1 MILIMDNL
9 LNIMRALADPTRL
22 RMALLIS
29 RMELSVG
36 EMALILDQSQPRV
49 SRHIRILNE
58 ADIIERR
65 KEGSWVFLRTGGYAG
80 MDAINNILQSPEIFQ
95 SDIVSADMVKLEKV
109 RAARAEMADE
119 YFAAHASEWDEI
131 RSLHISESA
140 VEKEMQRILA
150 AYDLGR
156 MLDVG
161 TGTGRMIELF
171 AHMSK
176 YAAAVD
182 NSPEM
187 LRVARA
193 KIDRISANSGSKI
206 DVMLGDFN
214 ALPIDDASFD
224 TLILHQVLHY
234 AQYPQRVISEA
245 ARVLSDNGRLM
256 IVDFAP
262 HNVEDLR
269 KNHAHARLGF
279 SNAMIE
285 EIFRNAGLYL
295 AHHSALPNKQTS
307 EDALTVSIWL
317 GQKNAAMNMNDDRP
331 ESQLHDRE
339 PNKLSNELP
348 NRLPNRL
355 KVIK

>member
-1 MILIMDNL
+1 MAMDNL

-49 SRHIRILNE
+49 SRHIRILHE

-65 KEGSWVFLRTGGYAG
+65 KEGSWVFLRSGSFAQW
-80 MDAINNILQSPEIFQ
+80 DALNQMLHAPEVFQ
-95 SDIVSADMVKLEKV
+95 SDIVRADIEKLEKV
-109 RAARAEMADE
+109 RAARAEMAE
-119 YFAAHASEWDEI
+119 AYFASHADEWDQL

-140 VEKEMQRILA
+140 VEGEMQRLLG

-171 AHMSK
+171 AGQSE

-193 KIDRISANSGSKI
+193 KIDRIACNGNNKI
-206 DVMLGDFN
+206 DMMLGDFN
-214 ALPIDDASFD
+214 DLPIDDASFD

-234 AQYPQRVISEA
+234 AQNPQRVINEA
-245 ARVLSDNGRLM
+245 ARVLSDHGRLM

-262 HNVEDLR
+262 HNNEDLR

-279 SNAMIE
+279 SHDSMI
-285 EIFRNAGLYL
+285 EIFRSAGLYL
-295 AHHSALPNKQTS
+295 SHHSELPSQSKID
-307 EDALTVSIWL
+307 DALTVSIWL
-317 GQKNAAMNMNDDRP
+317 GQKNSSPKFGD
-331 ESQLHDRE
+331 
-339 PNKLSNELP
+339 SNNRITSKSNLP
-348 NRLPNRL
+348 TVAL